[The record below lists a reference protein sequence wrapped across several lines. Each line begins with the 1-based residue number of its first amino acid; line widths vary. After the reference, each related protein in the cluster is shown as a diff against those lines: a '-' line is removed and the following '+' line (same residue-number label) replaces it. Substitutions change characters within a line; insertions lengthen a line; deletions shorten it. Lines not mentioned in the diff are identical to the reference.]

1 MDTKPIHVLVTG
13 HTGFKG
19 SWLVILLKSLGYRVS
34 GISLP
39 AQPTSLFTNGNLERY
54 LDSHIS
60 LNILERTRLQEK
72 LELVSPDIVIHFAA
86 QPLVRDAYRDP
97 LNTFDVNIMGTLN
110 LLHSIPE
117 SVKTTLIITTDKV
130 YKEKE
135 SNTPHSEN
143 DPLGSLDPY
152 SASKAA
158 ADIVTQSW
166 MNMYPTKK
174 IGIARAGNVI
184 GGGDWARE
192 RLLPDL
198 MQNFEKGQLTSLR
211 NPQAIR
217 PWQHVLDC
225 LNGYMEMLKYIQSFD
240 SQLILNIGPN
250 HTESATVLEVFN
262 IAAAYWGNN
271 PKVET
276 KLDSNMKEADYLL
289 LNSSKAM
296 DTLKWKNKLNLV
308 EAVRWTVDWQKDFI
322 NGANPAFITEKQ
334 IELFLSLTATKEN
347 KVAGYLET

>member
-1 MDTKPIHVLVTG
+1 MDTKPSHVLVTG

-19 SWLVILLKSLGYRVS
+19 SWLIILLKSLGYRVS

-39 AQPTSLFTNGNLERY
+39 AQPTSLFTTASLERY

-60 LNILERTRLQEK
+60 LNILERKRLQEE
-72 LELVSPDIVIHFAA
+72 LEFVSPDVVIHFAA

-97 LNTFDVNIMGTLN
+97 VNTFDVNIMGTLN
-110 LLHSIPE
+110 LLQSIPE

-135 SNTPHSEN
+135 SNTPHNEN

-184 GGGDWARE
+184 GGGDYSHE
-192 RLLPDL
+192 RLLPNL
-198 MQNFEKGQLTSLR
+198 LESFISKQVPVLR
-211 NPQAIR
+211 YPAAIR

-225 LNGYMEMLKYIQSFD
+225 LNGYIILSEHLIQTGTSGTWNFGPPLEND
-240 SQLILNIGPN
+240 KTVENVIDAFSKSWGKEIHWKKVVETQPNESGILIL
-250 HTESATVLEVFN
+250 
-262 IAAAYWGNN
+262 
-271 PKVET
+271 
-276 KLDSNMKEADYLL
+276 D
-289 LNSSKAM
+289 SSKARE
-296 DTLKWKNKLNLV
+296 LLGWKDKLNFD
-308 EAVRWTVDWQKDFI
+308 ESIRWTADWYKKFLAAG
-322 NGANPAFITEKQ
+322 NAREITQIQ
-334 IELFLSLTATKEN
+334 IESFSEN
-347 KVAGYLET
+347 ASYL